1 MVDVVASIQNAID
14 IAGKLKALSKKVE
27 DADFT
32 MLLADLSN
40 ELADTKL
47 EVAQLKTQ
55 LAKVIDENQVLNFR
69 LSQRLE
75 SKPTL
80 HEGAY
85 KFEGEEGLFCT
96 ACFDARSQK
105 IRVTPLTGPFTTFG
119 KWRCPSCRATLS

>member
-14 IAGKLKALSKKVE
+14 IAGKLRALSKKVE

-55 LAKVIDENQVLNFR
+55 LARAIEENQALNAR
-69 LSQRLE
+69 LSQRLA

-80 HEGAY
+80 SEGAY

-96 ACFDARSQK
+96 ACFDARNQK
-105 IRVTPLTGPFTTFG
+105 VRVTPLAGPFTHFG
-119 KWRCPSCRATLS
+119 KWRCPSCKATLS